1 MKIPNLS
8 FPPFDKLRVT
18 NKSCHGEPVEP
29 WIPDRVRN
37 DKRNGDLRIKLLVCL
52 FLIIM
57 TFGVYWQVGHY
68 EFILFDDPS
77 YITENPHVNTGLSLD
92 NIGWAFSTTDAYN
105 WHPLTWISHMLD
117 CQFFG
122 LKAGYHHLVNV
133 FLHCLNAVLLF
144 LVFHRM
150 TQAIWRSAFVAAL
163 FALHPLHVESVAWAA
178 ERKDVLSTL
187 FWMLTMGAYI
197 FYVEKPDTK
206 RYLLT
211 LGFFALGLMAK
222 PMLVTLPF
230 VLLLLDYWP
239 LGRLKSSTKT
249 EKASAV
255 SDTGDAKKRKKKS
268 RKHAAEETPPAGKPA
283 NFRNDWTLIRPLLR
297 EKAPFFLFSVLS
309 SIITIHA
316 QQRIVKPLELYPF
329 AVRMANALVSYVTYL
344 LKMIYPVHLAVFYPY
359 TADTLAFWQVA
370 GAALLLAAITIL
382 SIWFL
387 RKPYLTMG
395 WLWYLGTLVPVI
407 GFVQVGLQA
416 MADRYTYIPLI
427 GIFIMIAWGIPELL
441 HNLSY
446 RKKLMAAVG
455 AIVLLILS
463 TLTYAQ
469 ISHWKNDLTLFQHA
483 VEVTRDNYWAH
494 YNLGL
499 SLAKQKEYDRAF
511 DHFKETI
518 RIKPSEP
525 DPYNNIGIILA
536 KRGDLTGA
544 INQFS
549 EALRLDPNNQEAR
562 VNLRIA
568 LSRMAGKGEKLPVFD
583 EPSARSGD
591 AESNYLLGSTAA
603 RKGNLE
609 EALSHF
615 AAALRIDP
623 RHFKAH
629 NDMGVALAQKGRLDE
644 AITHFREA
652 LRINPNYKDA
662 SYNLKVAVDQKKRSR

>member
-1 MKIPNLS
+1 MLI
-8 FPPFDKLRVT
+8 RVFT
-18 NKSCHGEPVEP
+18 ARTKWFIIVA
-29 WIPDRVRN
+29 
-37 DKRNGDLRIKLLVCL
+37 LVL
-52 FLIIM
+52 ATL
-57 TFGVYWQVGHY
+57 GVYWQVNHH

-77 YITENPHVNTGLSLD
+77 YITENPHVNTGLSPA
-92 NIGWAFSTTDAYN
+92 NIEWAFSTAHAYN

-122 LKAGYHHLVNV
+122 LKSGSPHLVNV

-187 FWMLTMGAYI
+187 FWMLTMGAYV
-197 FYVEKPDTK
+197 FYVEHPNTK
-206 RYLLT
+206 RYLIT
-211 LGFFALGLMAK
+211 LAFFALGLLAK

-239 LGRLKSSTKT
+239 LGRLESSRNA
-249 EKASAV
+249 EKKSAV
-255 SDTGDAKKRKKKS
+255 PDAGDARKRKKKS
-268 RKHAAEETPPAGKPA
+268 RKRAAEETPPAGKPA
-283 NFRNDWTLIRPLLR
+283 NFNKVWSMIRPLLR
-297 EKAPFFLFSVLS
+297 EKVPFIFLSAISCV
-309 SIITIHA
+309 ITIYA

-329 AVRMANALVSYVTYL
+329 PTRLANALVSYVTYL

-359 TADTLAFWQVA
+359 TADKLAFWQVA
-370 GAALLLAAITIL
+370 GAALLLIAITIL

-407 GFVQVGLQA
+407 GLVQVGLQA

-427 GIFIMIAWGIPELL
+427 GIFIMITWGIPELL
-441 HNLSY
+441 HNLFY
-446 RKKLMAAVG
+446 RKKLMVTVG

-463 TLTYAQ
+463 TFTYAQ
-469 ISHWKNDLTLFQHA
+469 ISYWKNDLTLFQHA
-483 VEVTRDNYWAH
+483 VEVTTENYWAH

-511 DHFKETI
+511 DHFRETI

-525 DPYNNIGIILA
+525 DAYNNIGIILA
-536 KRGDLTGA
+536 KRGELKEA
-544 INQFS
+544 VHYFS
-549 EALRLDPNNQEAR
+549 EALRRDSGNQGAR
-562 VNLRIA
+562 TNLGLA
-568 LSRMAGKGEKLPVFD
+568 LSQMAKKGEKLPVLD
-583 EPSARSGD
+583 EPLASSGD
-591 AESNYLLGSTAA
+591 AESYYLIGIEAA
-603 RKGNLE
+603 RKGHLE
-609 EALSHF
+609 EAISNF
-615 AAALRIDP
+615 SAVLRIDP

-629 NDMGVALAQKGRLDE
+629 NNMGVALAQKGRLDE

-652 LRINPNYKDA
+652 LRINPNYKEA
-662 SYNLKVAVDQKKRSR
+662 SNNLKVALDQKKRSR